1 MKTRHFLIIGG
12 FILILGLVYLPIL
25 SNEKEEEDN
34 SEPTKTTNYIPV
46 TTAINKSQN
55 ITVTSYGQVMPNNQI
70 DITMEVQGVIE
81 TGGFDLKVGRSF
93 KKHDI
98 LIKIERVEAL
108 YNLLARR
115 SSFINLISTL
125 IPDIALDFPEEKE
138 KWESFL
144 YQLEPSKQL
153 PNLPNAQSKKEKLLI
168 NAKNISSE
176 YYSIKGLENQ
186 IEKYY
191 YLAPFNGTVISSNIE
206 PGALVSPGLTIATI
220 AKTNDH
226 EVKAPINIADLELF
240 KNAKEVLFTN
250 PQGVK
255 IGKGKLKRTAKSIN
269 QQTQSI
275 DAFFSIYPTKGS
287 ELIQGMFLNLS
298 ITSPLHEESVLLPN
312 NAIVDNK
319 VQLLK
324 DSLIQVKDITTVGA
338 KGDSIYVIGIKDSA
352 KVVLSPHSTPEDS
365 LKFIGVQK

>member
-1 MKTRHFLIIGG
+1 MKIRHFLIIGG
-12 FILILGLVYLPIL
+12 FILVLGLIYLPIL
-25 SNEKEEEDN
+25 SEDKQDKSAEKP
-34 SEPTKTTNYIPV
+34 SESNNYIPI
-46 TTAINKSQN
+46 TTAINKSQDL
-55 ITVTSYGQVMPNNQI
+55 TVESYGQVMPNNQI

-115 SSFINLISTL
+115 SAFINLISSI
-125 IPDIALDFPEEKE
+125 IPDISLDFPEEKE
-138 KWESFL
+138 KWENYL
-144 YQLEPSKQL
+144 DQLEPSKQL
-153 PNLPNAQSKKEKLLI
+153 PNLPNIESKKEKLLI
-168 NAKNISSE
+168 NAKNIPSE
-176 YYSIKGLENQ
+176 YYSIKGLETQ
-186 IEKYY
+186 MEKYY

-206 PGALVSPGLTIATI
+206 PGSLISPGLTIATI

-226 EVKAPINIADLELF
+226 EVKAPVNITDLDFF
-240 KNAKEVLFTN
+240 KNAKEVVFTS

-275 DAFFSIYPTKGS
+275 DAFFSIYPEKGS
-287 ELIQGMFLNLS
+287 DLIQGMFVNLS
-298 ITSPLHEESVLLPN
+298 VSAPLHEASVLLPN
-312 NAIVDNK
+312 NAVVGNK
-319 VQLLK
+319 IQLLK
-324 DSLIQVKDITTVGA
+324 DSLIQVKDIIIIGA
-338 KGDSIYVIGIKDSA
+338 KGDSIYVKGIEDSS